1 MVKIELFTKNF
12 ICTFNFRLFYKHR
25 INLEEKEKEEECIG
39 HLISYIFEE
48 RAGGEIKKM
57 EIMVLYVILNE
68 TQSLLATYL
77 SKKKKKDTVFWKTK
91 LPNIYF
97 CFYSNHHFLLLSV
110 SQCQYFRVSL
120 IFVTGSLLFESVHF
134 TIGLLQF

>member
-1 MVKIELFTKNF
+1 MVKMELFTKNF

-48 RAGGEIKKM
+48 RAGGEVKKM

-77 SKKKKKDTVFWKTK
+77 SKKKKRHCILENKITK
-91 LPNIYF
+91 YLFLFLFQSSFSSPF
-97 CFYSNHHFLLLSV
+97 CV
-110 SQCQYFRVSL
+110 PMP
-120 IFVTGSLLFESVHF
+120 IFQG
-134 TIGLLQF
+134 

>member
-1 MVKIELFTKNF
+1 MVKMELFTKNF

-48 RAGGEIKKM
+48 RAGGEVKKM

-77 SKKKKKDTVFWKTK
+77 SKKKKKKT
-91 LPNIYF
+91 LYF
-97 CFYSNHHFLLLSV
+97 GKQNYQIS
-110 SQCQYFRVSL
+110 
-120 IFVTGSLLFESVHF
+120 IFVSIPIIIFFSFLCPNANIS
-134 TIGLLQF
+134 GLA